1 MTADSEGDDGVLRG
15 TPASTGRVTGTARI
29 VHSEADFHLLEPGD
43 IVVCPGTRPSWS
55 VIFPMIG
62 GLVADAGGS
71 LSHPAIIAREYG
83 IPAVVAAVGATE
95 TIRDGD
101 VITVDGREGTVRRH
115 AVAPG
120 R

>member
-1 MTADSEGDDGVLRG
+1 MLMGELIMPRVTADSEGDDGVLRG

-71 LSHPAIIAREYG
+71 LAS
-83 IPAVVAAVGATE
+83 
-95 TIRDGD
+95 RDHRAGVRD
-101 VITVDGREGTVRRH
+101 SRGRRG
-115 AVAPG
+115 G
-120 R
+120 RSNRDDP